1 MLSRKK
7 TYFKQTDPVTQVLL
21 EDLYKCQ
28 NKIEAEHFLHDTYAS
43 DEMIRHLSERYGEI
57 IENFY
62 VNYDMDR
69 IMG

>member
-1 MLSRKK
+1 M
-7 TYFKQTDPVTQVLL
+7 
-21 EDLYKCQ
+21 
-28 NKIEAEHFLHDTYAS
+28 HDTYAS